1 MNGYGRVFRTL
12 NSDDR
17 CSPAGAGLWAQR
29 LFCGCNLFDRSCL
42 DFGLLALFIGLVQE
56 PIDDAR
62 TFFLLD
68 PSVLRLLLLSEEFV
82 IDFPTHWVLHR

>member
-1 MNGYGRVFRTL
+1 MV
-12 NSDDR
+12 
-17 CSPAGAGLWAQR
+17 AHR
-29 LFCGCNLFDRSCL
+29 LFCGRNLFGRRCFDL
-42 DFGLLALFIGLVQE
+42 DLLALFIGLVQE

>member
-1 MNGYGRVFRTL
+1 MQDG
-12 NSDDR
+12 
-17 CSPAGAGLWAQR
+17 SPAGAGLLAQR
-29 LFCGCNLFDRSCL
+29 LFCGRNLFERRCL
-42 DFGLLALFIGLVQE
+42 DLGLLALFIGLVQE

-68 PSVLRLLLLSEEFV
+68 PSVLRPLLLSEEFV